1 MFLYYS
7 FFPPG
12 CDGISPILTSL
23 LGEEYHRPVGWAGVA
38 VLAGI
43 KLGISSSHVLVIL
56 RLRGKIAGSRIPFRI
71 MSAATL
77 VILEHFNL
85 KDDIVT

>member
-1 MFLYYS
+1 M
-7 FFPPG
+7 
-12 CDGISPILTSL
+12 
-23 LGEEYHRPVGWAGVA
+23 A

-56 RLRGKIAGSRIPFRI
+56 RLRGKIAGTRIPFRI

-85 KDDIVT
+85 KDDTVT